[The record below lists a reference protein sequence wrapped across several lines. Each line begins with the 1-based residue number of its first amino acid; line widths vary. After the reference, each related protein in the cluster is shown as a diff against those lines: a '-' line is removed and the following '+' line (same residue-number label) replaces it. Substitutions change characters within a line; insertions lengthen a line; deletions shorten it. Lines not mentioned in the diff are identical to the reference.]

1 MPANSNHEIY
11 EYIMRSIYRS
21 LLLICILVM
30 VIVVV
35 LVILVIVVV
44 LVILVVMVVL
54 VIVVV
59 MVCVDRV
66 NNYSFIVIST

>member
-35 LVILVIVVV
+35 LVILV
-44 LVILVVMVVL
+44 VMVVL